1 MSVSPEK
8 NLNVIPLL
16 YHFKNVM
23 KYFNVNK
30 AQQEAV
36 IGLRIAFCIFFSIL
50 VRNKAYTLLKTH
62 LI

>member
-1 MSVSPEK
+1 MSVSPEN

-36 IGLRIAFCIFFSIL
+36 IGLRIAFCIFFYS
-50 VRNKAYTLLKTH
+50 RQK
-62 LI
+62 